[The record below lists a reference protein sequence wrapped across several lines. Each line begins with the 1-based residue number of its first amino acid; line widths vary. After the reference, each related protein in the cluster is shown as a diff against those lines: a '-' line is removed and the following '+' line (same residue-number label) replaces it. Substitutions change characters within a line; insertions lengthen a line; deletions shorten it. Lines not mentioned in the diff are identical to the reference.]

1 MTLSLKRVGAGL
13 GPWVVLAGISAVL
26 VALNTDFLAPPRYD
40 GAGYAVLGEA
50 IASGRGYREIDKPDS
65 PRHAHFPPG
74 YPAVLALVWL
84 SAGRSVVAAHGF
96 SLVCTVAAVLLAW
109 RWFRTM
115 YPRNTAFILGLAL
128 AVNWSWGRSGG
139 SIQSEPLYV
148 VWELLAVFSAVK
160 ARQRSRASVGLLLGL
175 VLAAC
180 ALTRHVGLCI
190 AAAAIIDLGLRKQWR
205 TAGTALVVTFVLIVP
220 WVIWLSA
227 VRTNTQV
234 SYFAEK
240 SVASRIPGQAM
251 FYLQRLPDQ
260 ITGPIVEVATVFGR
274 SSRIA
279 VLANLWAAVATVA
292 IVLGWLRTLR
302 SARRRL
308 VGLTAL
314 ITLALLLVWPFTEA
328 GRFLFPM
335 VPFILA
341 GSTECLARRM
351 AAAGVRRSRV
361 WASGIVLALSI
372 PYSVYAVA
380 SGRSAAGRLTHADF
394 DAACEWIGENTPRTS
409 LVLTRHPG
417 EVFWQTGRQAVSP
430 ASSDADAI
438 EQLVDRLGVS
448 YLLIDEDRFANE
460 TSSPLSGYVLRYPAR
475 VLLVWNRNRGS
486 GSIRVFAV
494 LSARSN
500 RISRLAFRSEISH
513 EGDQVGPTD
522 GRGQISQHV
531 SGEAGSEAQQER
543 QRFFDDGC
551 RGFLVRQNRRA
562 DPGSGHQEKRTCQ
575 RSAESPDHEGSR
587 SDLQEPEE
595 EHARNQHV

>member
-1 MTLSLKRVGAGL
+1 MRLTFKRVGAGL
-13 GPWVVLAGISAVL
+13 DPWVVLAGISAVL
-26 VALNTDFLAPPRYD
+26 VALNTDFLTPPRFD

-50 IASGRGYREIDKPDS
+50 IATGRGYREIDKPDG

-74 YPAVLALVWL
+74 YPGALALLWL
-84 SAGRSVVAAHGF
+84 SAGRSVAAAHFF

-115 YPRNTAFILGLAL
+115 YPRRTAFILALAL

-148 VWELLAVFSAVK
+148 VWELLAVLISVK
-160 ARQRSRASVGLLLGL
+160 AGQRDRASVGLVLGL

-190 AAAAIIDLGLRKQWR
+190 AAAAIVDLGMRKQWR
-205 TAGTALVVTFVLIVP
+205 TAGTALAVTFVLIAP

-234 SYFAEK
+234 GYLADK
-240 SVASRIPGQAM
+240 SLASRIPGQTM

-279 VLANLWAAVATVA
+279 MLAKLWAAVATVV
-292 IVLGWLRTLR
+292 IVLGWIRTLR

-308 VGLTAL
+308 VGLIAL
-314 ITLALLLVWPFTEA
+314 VTLALLLVWPFTEA

-335 VPFILA
+335 VPFLLV
-341 GSTECLARRM
+341 GSTEGLARGM
-351 AAAGVRRSRV
+351 AAARIRQSRV
-361 WASGIVLALSI
+361 WAAGIVLALSI
-372 PYSVYAVA
+372 PYTVYAVA
-380 SGRSAAGRLTHADF
+380 SDRAAAGRLTHADF
-394 DAACEWIGENTPRTS
+394 DAACEWIDRNTPRSS

-430 ASSDADAI
+430 DSSDPDVI
-438 EQLVDRLGVS
+438 DQLVDRLGVS

-460 TSSPLSGYVLRYPAR
+460 SSSPLSGYVSRYPTR
-475 VLLVWNRNRGS
+475 VLLVWNRSRGS

-494 LSARSN
+494 LAARSN
-500 RISRLAFRSEISH
+500 RISRLAFRSEITR
-513 EGDQVGPTD
+513 EG
-522 GRGQISQHV
+522 
-531 SGEAGSEAQQER
+531 E
-543 QRFFDDGC
+543 
-551 RGFLVRQNRRA
+551 
-562 DPGSGHQEKRTCQ
+562 
-575 RSAESPDHEGSR
+575 
-587 SDLQEPEE
+587 
-595 EHARNQHV
+595 